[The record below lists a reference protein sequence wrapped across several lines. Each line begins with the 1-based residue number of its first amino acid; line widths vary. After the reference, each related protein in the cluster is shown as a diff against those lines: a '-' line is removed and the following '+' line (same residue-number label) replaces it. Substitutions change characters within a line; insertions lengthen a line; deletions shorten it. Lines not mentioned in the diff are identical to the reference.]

1 MTHGP
6 ESALGVISEMARQLV
21 SSTNMVQ
28 SAYAACSGCAH
39 VFSAALA
46 GVLISS
52 NGNGLKVIASSLEDN
67 SALDLLESQWQQ
79 DSGLELM
86 TNQKSHEFIDIDG
99 DLGESPFALMA
110 RDLGYRSTLSVPLTL
125 RQTRV
130 GVISVLWSEKREISD
145 HDVTTLNAFADLTS
159 ASLFVEEVE
168 TDEQNLM
175 ILLERT
181 YQNRVR
187 IEQAKGM
194 VAAARDC
201 SLQQA
206 FHLMGIFAL
215 GINITLTALAQLIV
229 SRHVDARLESSG

>member
-1 MTHGP
+1 MTSQP
-6 ESALGVISEMARQLV
+6 ESAIGAISQIAKQLV

-28 SAYAACSGCAH
+28 TAYSACLGCAQ

-52 NGNGLKVIASSLEDN
+52 NGNGMKVIASSVEDN
-67 SALDLLESQWQQ
+67 SALDLLETQWQG
-79 DSGLELM
+79 DSGLTLFSDL
-86 TNQKSHEFIDIDG
+86 KSHEFINIDG
-99 DLGESPFALMA
+99 DLGGSPFALMA

-130 GVISVLWSEKREISD
+130 GVFSVLWNEKREISE

-159 ASLFVEEVE
+159 ASLFAEETE
-168 TDEQNLM
+168 IDEQSLM

-181 YQNRVR
+181 YQNRIR

-194 VAAARDC
+194 VAAARNC
-201 SLQQA
+201 SLEQA

-215 GINITLTALAQLIV
+215 EINITLTALAQLIV
-229 SRHVDARLESSG
+229 SRHVDARLTSPE

>member
-1 MTHGP
+1 MTREP
-6 ESALGVISEMARQLV
+6 ESAIGAISEIAKQLV

-28 SAYAACSGCAH
+28 TAYSACLGCAH

-67 SALDLLESQWQQ
+67 SALDLLETQWQGG
-79 DSGLELM
+79 SGMELIS
-86 TNQKSHEFIDIDG
+86 NQKTHEFIDIDG
-99 DLGESPFALMA
+99 DLGDSPFALMA

-130 GVISVLWSEKREISD
+130 GVISVLWSAKRDISE

-159 ASLFVEEVE
+159 ASLFAEESE
-168 TDEQNLM
+168 IDEQSLI

-181 YQNRVR
+181 YQNRIR

-194 VAAARDC
+194 VAAARNC
-201 SLQQA
+201 SLEQA

-229 SRHVDARLESSG
+229 SRHVDARLTSPE